1 MPSSISRVN
10 RNTRSRRL
18 SGTQRPMQRA
28 IPIGIVSA
36 TKAASV
42 MTIVFDQA
50 VALKGVPQ
58 YTTDLAGVTALSA
71 AMTNPTTLALTFSAS
86 VATATELN
94 IPFEDPAIRNA
105 SGGYANAGTFPAA

>member
-1 MPSSISRVN
+1 MPSSISRAQKNV
-10 RNTRSRRL
+10 RSRRL

-36 TKAASV
+36 TKATTV

-50 VALKGVPQ
+50 VSLKGVPK
-58 YTTDLAGVTALSA
+58 YTTDLAGVTAVSA
-71 AMTNPTTLALTFSAS
+71 AMTSPTTLAVTFSAT

-94 IPFEDPAIRNA
+94 IPFEDTAVRNA
-105 SGGYANAGTFPAA
+105 SGGYANAGTLPVT